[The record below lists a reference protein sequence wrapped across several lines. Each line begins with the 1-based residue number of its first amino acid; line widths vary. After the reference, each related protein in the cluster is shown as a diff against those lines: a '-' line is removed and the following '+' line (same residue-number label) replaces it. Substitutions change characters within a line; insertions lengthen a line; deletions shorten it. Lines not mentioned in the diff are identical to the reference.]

1 MSTESTP
8 KPTSKTDAYTDQSN
22 AEKGHDLENPSS
34 HGLPRRVMSN
44 TSDLSVKNGLG
55 GNVQIE
61 ANAIN
66 YRTCSWQK
74 GLHCLVGAEYLNTM
88 SNHAVCTI
96 VFSFITAIAC
106 FLGSLPRT
114 FRALSKLGA
123 FSALFTFISIILV
136 VIFSAIEK
144 HPYNW
149 DETSP
154 DPVVLAVPAPGT
166 SFTTGLNAFL
176 NISFT
181 FIGQITLPSLI
192 AEMEEPRDFWK
203 SVTAVTIAEI
213 ILFSLVG
220 GLVYAFIGGQYIDSM
235 AFQSL
240 GNDLYM
246 KISFSFM
253 VPTLIFLG
261 VLYASVSARFIFFRL
276 FEGTRHV
283 TSHTA
288 VGWGSWAAI
297 LLILWIFAWVIAEV
311 IPFFSNLLSIMGS
324 VFGSFFGFIFW
335 GVANLRMR
343 HADSGSMIP
352 RKQDFLGWIEVIFNI
367 GLILVGIFFLGPGT
381 YASVQAVIDSYR
393 EGDVGSAFVCA
404 SNGLR

>member
-1 MSTESTP
+1 M
-8 KPTSKTDAYTDQSN
+8 
-22 AEKGHDLENPSS
+22 
-34 HGLPRRVMSN
+34 
-44 TSDLSVKNGLG
+44 
-55 GNVQIE
+55 
-61 ANAIN
+61 
-66 YRTCSWQK
+66 
-74 GLHCLVGAEYLNTM
+74 
-88 SNHAVCTI
+88 
-96 VFSFITAIAC
+96 AC
-106 FLGSLPRT
+106 FVGSLPRT

-123 FSALFTFISIILV
+123 FSAIFTFISIILV
-136 VIFSAIEK
+136 VIFAAIEE
-144 HPYNW
+144 HPYKW
-149 DETSP
+149 DEKSP
-154 DPVVLAVPAPGT
+154 EPIVLAVPAPGT
-166 SFTTGLNAFL
+166 SFAVGLSAFL

-213 ILFSLVG
+213 LLFSVVG
-220 GLVYAFIGGQYIDSM
+220 GLVYAFIGGQYIESL

-261 VLYASVSARFIFFRL
+261 VLYASVSGRFIFFRL

-283 TSHTA
+283 NSHTV
-288 VGWGSWAAI
+288 VGWLSWAGI
-297 LLILWIFAWVIAEV
+297 LLVLWILAWVIAEV

-343 HADSGSMIP
+343 YADHGTLFY
-352 RKQDFLGWIEVIFNI
+352 RKQGFLGWIELIFNI
-367 GLILVGIFFLGPGT
+367 GLILIGLFFLGPGT
-381 YASVQAVIDSYR
+381 YVSTSRGYQFSDMAHLYNLQASVQSVIDSYR
-393 EGDVGSAFVCA
+393 SGDVGSAFICA
-404 SNGLR
+404 SNGLRP